1 VLKRP
6 GQPAEGHFGL
16 AVDDY
21 THATAPNRRFPDV
34 ITQRLLKA
42 ALAGRSAPY
51 RDEELRSLAA
61 HCTAQE
67 GNAAKVE
74 RQVRKSAA
82 ALLLEARIG
91 QQFDALVTGASEKG
105 VWVRIL
111 QPVAEGRL
119 VKGFEG
125 LDVGDALRVQLTHT
139 DVERGYIDF
148 VRAR

>member
-1 VLKRP
+1 
-6 GQPAEGHFGL
+6 
-16 AVDDY
+16 
-21 THATAPNRRFPDV
+21 
-34 ITQRLLKA
+34 
-42 ALAGRSAPY
+42 
-51 RDEELRSLAA
+51 
-61 HCTAQE
+61 
-67 GNAAKVE
+67 
-74 RQVRKSAA
+74 
-82 ALLLEARIG
+82 
-91 QQFDALVTGASEKG
+91 VTGASEKG